1 MIQNLRMTRHH
12 LSVMVQIEIAFSNV
26 AQAKTVMNALIP
38 DNVDF
43 PKGLS
48 MKMFPKG
55 STIEIDLMS
64 KNVPIATVIGTLDEL
79 LEHLSLA
86 KKVMQS

>member
-1 MIQNLRMTRHH
+1 
-12 LSVMVQIEIAFSNV
+12 MVQIEIAFSNG

-48 MKMFPKG
+48 MNIYPKG
-55 STIEIDLMS
+55 SMIEIYLMS
-64 KNVPIATVIGTLDEL
+64 KNVPITTVIGTLDEL
-79 LEHLSLA
+79 LEHISVA
-86 KKVMQS
+86 KKVMPS